1 TPVYHSILQYW
12 LEQGLARLTDA
23 ERERVLTFLLARAE
37 ESRRRL
43 AARQALGPERV
54 LGPAGAP
61 YWLLLP
67 RSLAVPSSPYA
78 GLRAYSSCWLVAE
91 GPGRP
96 IARRLLLEHRR
107 CSRRVA
113 GGGVVVVPGVV
124 AAREP
129 SPPDR
134 GPRAP

>member
-1 TPVYHSILQYW
+1 MPVYHSILQYW

-43 AARQALGPERV
+43 AAGQALGPERV

-107 CSRRVA
+107 
-113 GGGVVVVPGVV
+113 
-124 AAREP
+124 
-129 SPPDR
+129 
-134 GPRAP
+134 